1 MLKQKINL
9 ENLEINPILKEEFGE
24 VPTPLSLINEMLDRL
39 PANIWKDP
47 NLKWLDPATG
57 IGSFQI
63 IVYERLI
70 KGLASW
76 EPNLQKRHDHIIR
89 NMLFMCEINKESVK
103 KVKKIFG
110 QSVNI
115 IQGDFLK
122 ADFEDKTYDIILGNP
137 PFNEGQDTDGK
148 RGSGNIIWIDFV
160 KKSLNLL
167 EKNGYLLFVH
177 PPGWRKPTTESS
189 KTYGL
194 FEMMAHDR
202 QIIFLEIHDKADGLK
217 TFSVQTRYDWYL
229 IMNRPCSK
237 KTVIK
242 DETGKINNIDLRKWL
257 FLPNSE
263 FQLIRSILASKTDE
277 KIDILYSRTQY
288 GTDMSWINSKETQK
302 YRFPLI
308 HSNPKGLHNP
318 KGIGNPR
325 LYWTSTKTPPIKG
338 ELVPMFNKKKVIF
351 GEAGINNVIIDNS
364 GKYGMTQGAI
374 GIGFTS
380 EKEGLQLKSVL
391 ESDIFERIINVMS
404 FGNFR
409 IDWRIFLFMKR
420 DFYKIL
426 MEKMKTMKITK
437 ITKTKKI
444 KKTNKNKTK
453 NNKTNK
459 MYKSI

>member
-1 MLKQKINL
+1 MLKHKINL
-9 ENLEINPILKEEFGE
+9 ENLEINPILKEKFGE

-39 PANIWKDP
+39 PSAIWKDP
-47 NLKWLDPATG
+47 NKRWLDPATG

-76 EPNLQKRHDHIIR
+76 ESNLQKRHDHIIQ

-103 KVKKIFG
+103 QVKKVFG

-122 ADFEDKTYDIILGNP
+122 TDFKEKTYDIILGNP
-137 PFNEGQDTDGK
+137 PFNEGQNIEENGK

-160 KKSLNLL
+160 KKSMSLL

-189 KTYGL
+189 KTDGL
-194 FEMMAHDR
+194 FKMMAHDR
-202 QIIFLEIHDKADGLK
+202 QMIFLEIHDKADGLK
-217 TFSVQTRYDWYL
+217 LFGVQTRYDWYL
-229 IMNRPCSK
+229 LENRPCSK
-237 KTVIK
+237 KTVVK
-242 DETGKINNIDLRKWL
+242 DENGIIKKIDLRKWS

-263 FQLIRSILASKTDE
+263 FSLIRTILGSKTE
-277 KIDILYSRTQY
+277 PKVDIIYSRTQY
-288 GTDMSWINSKETQK
+288 GTDMSWINSKETPKFK
-302 YRFPLI
+302 YPLI
-308 HSNPKGLHNP
+308 HSNPKG
-318 KGIGNPR
+318 KDNPR

-391 ESDIFERIINVMS
+391 ESDIFKRIINAMS

-426 MEKMKTMKITK
+426 LEK
-437 ITKTKKI
+437 TKTKKT
-444 KKTNKNKTK
+444 KKTKKTTKNNKNKNKTIKITK
-453 NNKTNK
+453 NIKFN
-459 MYKSI
+459 

>member
-1 MLKQKINL
+1 MLKNIINL

-39 PANIWKDP
+39 PAAVWKDP

-76 EPNLQKRHDHIIR
+76 ESNLQKRHEHIIQ
-89 NMLFMCEINKESVK
+89 NMLFMCEINKQSVKQVK
-103 KVKKIFG
+103 KVFG

-122 ADFEDKTYDIILGNP
+122 ADFGDKTYDIILGNP

-160 KKSLNLL
+160 KKSLDLL

-189 KTYGL
+189 KTDGL
-194 FEMMAHDR
+194 FKMMAHDR
-202 QIIFLEIHDKADGLK
+202 QMIFLEIHDKADGLK
-217 TFSVQTRYDWYL
+217 TFGVQTRYDWYL
-229 IMNRPCSK
+229 LENKHCSK

-242 DETGKINNIDLRKWL
+242 DETGIIKKIDLRKWE

-263 FQLIRSILASKTDE
+263 FQLIKSILGSKTE
-277 KIDILYSRTQY
+277 HKVDILYSRTQY

-302 YRFPLI
+302 FRFPLI
-308 HSNPKGLHNP
+308 HSNPKGDTE
-318 KGIGNPR
+318 PR
-325 LYWTSTKTPPIKG
+325 LYWTSIKTPPIKG
-338 ELVPMFNKKKVIF
+338 ELVPMFNKRKVIF

-364 GKYGMTQGAI
+364 GKYGMTQGAMA
-374 GIGFTS
+374 IGFTN
-380 EKEGLQLKSVL
+380 EKEGIQLKSVL
-391 ESDIFERIINVMS
+391 ESDIFERIINAMS

-426 MEKMKTMKITK
+426 MKNK
-437 ITKTKKI
+437 TKTKKNKT
-444 KKTNKNKTK
+444 KKNKKNKTK
-453 NNKTNK
+453 KNKT
-459 MYKSI
+459 YKTKNYRK